1 MRLVRFAHR
10 LGPTHETCGSDN
22 ESIYQSEILR
32 RRIASLEVALMSN
45 MGSIY
50 QLTKNGLAL
59 QLTLQATK
67 YYNNDDLNKK

>member
-1 MRLVRFAHR
+1 
-10 LGPTHETCGSDN
+10 
-22 ESIYQSEILR
+22 
-32 RRIASLEVALMSN
+32 MSN